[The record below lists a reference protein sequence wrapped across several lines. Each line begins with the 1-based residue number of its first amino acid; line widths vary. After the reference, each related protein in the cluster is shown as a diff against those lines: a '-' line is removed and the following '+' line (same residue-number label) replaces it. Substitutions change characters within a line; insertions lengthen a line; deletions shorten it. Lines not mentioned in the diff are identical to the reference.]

1 MRNLWDGIVNM
12 AWGLVPWPIRM
23 CDSCRACSGTK
34 CDERMHYKNF
44 GPGKAWDHT
53 LINHSMYL
61 SMPGELSPWSTVP
74 GWTLESTAFDFM
86 HNLYLGTGRDL
97 VGSTFK
103 CLIWRGA
110 YSHVPMTDMNS
121 ILAFMQE
128 EMVHECRQCGPHGQ
142 ILKPINFLIPPPSF
156 FVFEKP
162 NWLQF
167 LFLGV
172 CNYLCLICIPLK
184 PPIRLYLPRKPNL
197 TEASLSDKDYSEIS
211 TKFKACHVK
220 IMVYWI
226 AKKTKEAAE
235 SQPQDPGMDFVCQ
248 PFHMYACATKCQW
261 GSSIFISNIW
271 YIQQLPPNISGFIS
285 CLVKATIVLVWGEF
299 EKKTEWSFPNPACAR
314 TSFYKFWRLA
324 ASPCRNASP
333 YWTMRGWF

>member
-1 MRNLWDGIVNM
+1 
-12 AWGLVPWPIRM
+12 M
-23 CDSCRACSGTK
+23 CDSCLACSGTK

-74 GWTLESTAFDFM
+74 GWSLESTTFDFM

-110 YSHVPMTDMNS
+110 YSHLPMTDMNS
-121 ILAFMQE
+121 ILAVMQE
-128 EMVHECRQCGPHGQ
+128 EMVHECRQCG
-142 ILKPINFLIPPPSF
+142 
-156 FVFEKP
+156 
-162 NWLQF
+162 
-167 LFLGV
+167 
-172 CNYLCLICIPLK
+172 
-184 PPIRLYLPRKPNL
+184 LYLPRKPNL
-197 TEASLSDKDYSEIS
+197 TEASLSDKDYSELS

-235 SQPQDPGMDFVCQ
+235 SHPQDIVLQVLATCCFALQKCITILDNEGLILDHNTAAEASDMLLLHVKAYAWLAAFFYTERKMIFRIRPKLHYIWHQAMQLKKWRINIGAFAT
-248 PFHMYACATKCQW
+248 FHDESFLGKIKAVATACHGKTMTARVYER
-261 GSSIFISNIW
+261 
-271 YIQQLPPNISGFIS
+271 YILCLALLVHQHQQLDE
-285 CLVKATIVLVWGEF
+285 AT
-299 EKKTEWSFPNPACAR
+299 A
-314 TSFYKFWRLA
+314 
-324 ASPCRNASP
+324 
-333 YWTMRGWF
+333 